1 MPQEAYL
8 PKKVPGLEKLHLGLD
23 EVKKKMIVMNN
34 REPTI
39 NR

>member
-1 MPQEAYL
+1 MH
-8 PKKVPGLEKLHLGLD
+8 GLEKLHMGLD
-23 EVKKKMIVMNN
+23 EVKKEMIAMNN